1 VRRAVSLLVLALAA
15 CGCSFGGDDG
25 TISRQ
30 ELPKL
35 VLQQSDLPRAFFRFD
50 EGRQAI
56 VDSPGGRRAD
66 ATRFGR
72 EDGWKARYRRSGTEH
87 TSGPLVVESRADLFA
102 SDGGAKDDLD
112 AARDDLAEG
121 ELDWEPIDEP
131 GLGEESFAVTL
142 VQGGVRFY
150 QVVWRDANVTAAL
163 SANGFEPRLALGEV
177 LALARA
183 QQEHITAAES

>member
-1 VRRAVSLLVLALAA
+1 VRRALSLLVLALAA
-15 CGCSFGGDDG
+15 CGCSFGGDDT
-25 TISRQ
+25 TIARQ
-30 ELPKL
+30 ELPDL
-35 VLQQSDLPRAFFRFD
+35 VLQQADLPRTFFRFD

-72 EDGWKARYRRSGTEH
+72 EDGWKARYRRSGTER
-87 TSGPLVVESRADLFA
+87 TKGPLVVESRADLFA

-150 QVVWRDANVTAAL
+150 QVVWRDANVTASL

-183 QQEHITAAES
+183 QQEHIAAAAS